1 MRGRRRLFGTIG
13 LCLALTLA
21 LAGGALASGKGKD
34 KDRDKESRKGNTQST
49 ATIALPGDAIF
60 PEGIAAKGKYIYTG
74 SSADGRIFRA
84 ERRGTTGELLSPAGD
99 QGRTAAI
106 GMKIDRSGHLV
117 VAGGPTGTVF
127 VLDRETGATLGKY
140 ARPAAGAY
148 VPGTPTFLN
157 DVAIAKNG
165 DAYITDS
172 FSAVIYRI
180 PAASLAAPTMTGVLE
195 EWLTLAGTPIV
206 YQNGFNLN
214 GIVAYKNRFL
224 IVVQSNTG
232 KLYRIRIGSK
242 QVTEISVRGADIV
255 GGDGLVL
262 HDNRLYVV
270 NRGEVDV
277 LKMKRK
283 FRSARLRTTITDAT
297 FDSPTTAALHKGR
310 LYVVN
315 SQFGKQATGTAAA
328 PFTISVIK
336 PGRRGKG

>member
-1 MRGRRRLFGTIG
+1 MRGQRRLLGTIG

-21 LAGGALASGKGKD
+21 VAGGAVASGKGKD
-34 KDRDKESRKGNTQST
+34 KERDKGSKKGGA
-49 ATIALPGDAIF
+49 ATPTIVLPGEGIF
-60 PEGIAAKGKYIYTG
+60 PEGIAAKGSNIYTG
-74 SSADGRIFRA
+74 SAADGRIFRA
-84 ERRGTTGELLSPAGD
+84 SRGGSTGELLSPAGD

-127 VLDRETGATLGKY
+127 VLDRKTGSTLGKF

-148 VPGTPTFLN
+148 AAGTRTFLN
-157 DVAIAKNG
+157 DLTIAKNG

-214 GIVAYKNRFL
+214 GIVAYKNRTL
-224 IVVQSNTG
+224 LTVQANTG
-232 KLYRIRIGSK
+232 KLFRIQIGSK
-242 QVTEISVRGADIV
+242 TVTEVALNGADIT

-262 HDNRLYVV
+262 HDERLYVV
-270 NRGEVDV
+270 NSGAVDV
-277 LKMKRK
+277 LKLKKK
-283 FRSARLRTTITDAT
+283 FRSARLKTTITDGT

-315 SQFGKQATGTAAA
+315 SQFGKRAAGTAAP
-328 PFTISVIK
+328 PFTISVVK
-336 PGRRGKG
+336 PGKGRK